1 MERSTIFHG
10 KIHERVRFTKYLKH
24 LVGITWEGLGE
35 ILERLKLYEGKKN
48 IMKRYEQFGDDEFIS

>member
-1 MERSTIFHG
+1 
-10 KIHERVRFTKYLKH
+10 
-24 LVGITWEGLGE
+24 VGITWEGLGE